1 MSSRLMKPVVS
12 TLAVGALLIALL
24 IVAAPALSSGKGR
37 VAPAFPFCAWPVEST
52 PALANEAGP
61 DPNATYWTT
70 PFKTGPS
77 FRSVT
82 IKGTYPKARFMSF
95 VVYNDGGDDFTET
108 VNGKSVASAIPDY
121 EISPDRGS
129 VNPWQVDSLP
139 QGRRTNFTVRLRR
152 HVTLAEQRRLNAIP
166 MVDTGTVEQQPIAP
180 SEIGFVTFRTYIPS
194 GGNETVKLPTMIV
207 NKRVKRTVHGST
219 KTRATHTKLPTC
231 DATRIAHATK
241 LSKGLKKVLQRID
254 GTSQPATVV
263 TPCDVEGQPR
273 YSNGCAKPL
282 EWIQASSEQIGGLF
296 PNPSNAYISTYF
308 YPAPGTVVV
317 TRGLMPATPR
327 NAGRGEPG
335 NSIGA
340 VPVDWTASPLP
351 YQLRYW
357 SLNNYLVKE
366 PYPGGDRGGRPEPQL
381 RRYRRLPDRGRRRR
395 LLHGRLLAARQ
406 QALHRVALGQL
417 GDLDPDAG
425 RSALGRRDAVD
436 AQHDGLL
443 PLRGPEHP
451 ARRLGYRI
459 RPQLAGGGNDGP
471 LLPDLRPM
479 LGRGLR
485 SAGRERVLRGQP
497 PGDRTGRRLKGSRRP
512 HVVFGVPPGTLLLT
526 RHRRAGKL
534 TCR

>member
-1 MSSRLMKPVVS
+1 MSSRLMKPAVS

-129 VNPWQVDSLP
+129 VNPWQVDSP
-139 QGRRTNFTVRLRR
+139 PRGRRTHFTVRLRR
-152 HVTLAEQRRLNAIP
+152 HVTLAEQRRLNAVP

-254 GTSQPATVV
+254 GTSQPETVV

-308 YPAPGTVVV
+308 YPAPGTVIV

-366 PYPGGDRGGRPEPQL
+366 PYPVVTEGVGPNRSYGGTADYQT
-381 RRYRRLPDRGRRRR
+381 
-395 LLHGRLLAARQ
+395 
-406 QALHRVALGQL
+406 
-417 GDLDPDAG
+417 
-425 RSALGRRDAVD
+425 AVD
-436 AQHDGLL
+436 AGGYYTVVSSL
-443 PLRGPEHP
+443 PANKPSTASLSANSATWIPMQADQPSVAETQWMRNMMGSFPYAVQNIPHAASDTEYVPSSVVAETMGPYYPTSAQCSVAVFEAQGASGCFAASHP
-451 ARRLGYRI
+451 ATE
-459 RPQLAGGGNDGP
+459 PAAG
-471 LLPDLRPM
+471 
-479 LGRGLR
+479 
-485 SAGRERVLRGQP
+485 
-497 PGDRTGRRLKGSRRP
+497 
-512 HVVFGVPPGTLLLT
+512 
-526 RHRRAGKL
+526 
-534 TCR
+534 